1 MATDLF
7 NLVFNEILKI
17 SPTLLSKYAT
27 IQDQVIYLILIPTVV
42 LFLFIFAF
50 AKGIVGRIVGEHR
63 GFEYLV
69 SIVTYIYL
77 VYSGIFGTTL
87 VPIFI
92 TWLNIAIVVALIF
105 FVMSVVIHPA
115 RGPALMRTAEA
126 IGKSAGKLGE
136 KEKQKRAIEEEIDSI
151 KKQIAVL
158 ESQANSTGIT
168 DSARSYIQSQIA
180 NLKAR
185 KADLESKL

>member
-27 IQDQVIYLILIPTVV
+27 IQDQVIYLILIPTVI
-42 LFLFIFAF
+42 LFLFIYAF

-77 VYSGIFGTTL
+77 VYSGIFGATL

-115 RGPALMRTAEA
+115 RGPMLAKAGDA
-126 IGKSAGKLGE
+126 IGKSIGKLGE

-151 KKQIAVL
+151 KKQIAIL
-158 ESQANSTGIT
+158 ETEARDPSRES
-168 DSARSYIQSQIA
+168 SARAYAQGQIM
-180 NLKAR
+180 NLKQR
-185 KADLESKL
+185 QKDLESRL

>member
-1 MATDLF
+1 MADLF

-50 AKGIVGRIVGEHR
+50 AKGIVGRIVGEHK

-92 TWLNIAIVVALIF
+92 TWLNIAIVVALIL

-115 RGPALMRTAEA
+115 RGPALMKVGEA
-126 IGKSAGKLGE
+126 IGKSAGKLSA
-136 KEKQKRAIEEEIDSI
+136 KQHEKRAIEEEIDSI

-158 ESQANSTGIT
+158 EAQANSPGIE
-168 DSARSYIQSQIA
+168 SAAKAYYQSQIG
-180 NLKAR
+180 NLKTR

>member
-7 NLVFNEILKI
+7 NLIFNEILKI

-27 IQDQVIYLILIPTVV
+27 IQDQVIYLILIPTVI
-42 LFLFIFAF
+42 LFLFIYAF

-77 VYSGIFGTTL
+77 VYSGIFGATL

-92 TWLNIAIVVALIF
+92 TWLNIAIVVALIVF
-105 FVMSVVIHPA
+105 IMSVVIHPA
-115 RGPALMRTAEA
+115 RGPALMKVGEA
-126 IGKSAGKLGE
+126 IGKSAGKLGA
-136 KEKQKRAIEEEIDSI
+136 KEKQRKAIEEEIDSV
-151 KKQIAVL
+151 KKQIAAL
-158 ESQANSTGIT
+158 EAERNRPMEP
-168 DSARSYIQSQIA
+168 AAKSYIEMQIG
-180 NLKAR
+180 NLRAR
-185 KADLESKL
+185 KADLESRL